1 MGSVRKS
8 SFDRQV
14 HRRKT
19 GSRPQRKWQ
28 FLVPFLG
35 GLLGGLVSLGGIW
48 LQHSLTNS
56 AELKHAE
63 REALLDTLTLKQYDN
78 TPDSVVQSQMAWTSI
93 RYVTYSD
100 AETLKERAA
109 YMRKQAFC
117 ENNFSE
123 DCKRAFVESVAS
135 NRRQLGLDPVSLDDL
150 RILLDRPIK
159 QLEWTLNNARKF
171 GVTPDGH
178 PVQQ

>member
-1 MGSVRKS
+1 MRSVRNA
-8 SFDRQV
+8 SFARLVQRGCPDSQP
-14 HRRKT
+14 RRR
-19 GSRPQRKWQ
+19 SQ
-28 FLVPFLG
+28 FLMPFLG

-56 AELKHAE
+56 AELKRAE

-78 TPDSVVQSQMAWTSI
+78 TPDSIMQSQMAWTSI

-109 YMRKQAFC
+109 YLRQQAFC
-117 ENNFSE
+117 ENDISE
-123 DCKRAFVESVAS
+123 DCKRAFVESVAF

-150 RILLDRPIK
+150 RVLLDRPIA
-159 QLEWTLNNARKF
+159 QLEWALNNARKF
-171 GVTPDGH
+171 GVTPDGR
-178 PVQQ
+178 PAQQ